1 MNFRLLLPLLSLF
14 LFLSCSSNKE
24 VVQKKEIVTPEVKK
38 DTSQV
43 NFLLVLL
50 EQVRQTYLEAINYE
64 ENNQK
69 LNALYQ
75 YEKAVKLLNQISDYP
90 GVENFTDYLDLERT
104 VIEDYQKLLDT
115 IEEIPPEISL
125 PSLQEWLSKRINNFE
140 HPKYET
146 PKTVEIGNVPIEV
159 NSYVQSFLNFFTDRG
174 RHITERWLSRS
185 GRYFPMMRKIF
196 AEEGVPVELVYLSVI
211 ESGLNP
217 DAVSWAKAVGLW
229 QFVKSTGNMYGLE
242 TNFWIDERRDPEK
255 STRAAAKHLK
265 DLYQS
270 LGDWYLALA
279 AYNAGEGRIR
289 RAINRVGSQ
298 NYWEIIYSLPRE
310 TRDYVP
316 QYIAITIIFSDP
328 QKYGFTEIDYQKPL
342 GYDVFYVKDPFDLNS
357 LAQAAG
363 LDGDTLEEYNPE
375 LIQKCVPPNYPGG
388 YPLKVPKGEYVK
400 NLAFNYDKIPESAKR
415 SFVFHRV
422 KRGETLGSI
431 AKRYGTT
438 AEAIADVNN
447 ISRRI
452 KLKRNVLLKIPI
464 QGNNEDLVFNYPN
477 TNEETASGIE
487 NNDETS
493 ENEVLNEE
501 VTDIEESTAENLNV
515 NDEVSSKVNEKTLY
529 SYNVDGKSPIK
540 YRVRTGDSLTKIAE
554 IFETRITD
562 LRIWNDIPY
571 DKKISVGDELIIYV
585 PNEKVNFFKN
595 LANYSPIEQETI
607 KKVAVINISDNTFE
621 AKKKEIIHRVKRG
634 ENLSLIANK
643 YNVSVSDLRKW
654 NNLKSSYIRS
664 GQVLK
669 IYSTSDFAT
678 RSTRPSGQQNYYI
691 VRRGETLS
699 DIARKFKIS
708 ISNLKEW
715 NGLKGDRVVYGQK
728 LVISPD
734 IENASKGDRVVNKR
748 RVYHTVRPGET
759 LISISK
765 KYKISVAEL
774 KRINKI
780 SSSNIKAGQKLL
792 VYR

>member
-1 MNFRLLLPLLSLF
+1 MNLKLLITLFSIF

-24 VVQKKEIVTPEVKK
+24 IIQKKEVITQEIKK
-38 DTSQV
+38 DTAQV

-50 EQVRQTYLEAINYE
+50 EQVRQTYIEAINYE

-75 YEKAVKLLNQISDYP
+75 YEKAVNLLNKISDYP

-140 HPKYET
+140 HPRYET
-146 PKTVEIGNVPIEV
+146 PKTIKIGNVPIEV
-159 NSYVQSFLNFFTDRG
+159 NSYVQSFLNFFTERG

-185 GRYFPMMRKIF
+185 GKYFPMMRKIF
-196 AEEGVPVELVYLSVI
+196 ADEGVPVELVYLSVI

-217 DAVSWAKAVGLW
+217 DAVSWAKAVGIW
-229 QFVKSTGNMYGLE
+229 QFIKSTGNMYGLE
-242 TNFWIDERRDPEK
+242 SNFWIDERRDPEK
-255 STRAAAKHLK
+255 STKAAAQHLK

-289 RAINRVGSQ
+289 RAISRVGSQ
-298 NYWEIIYSLPRE
+298 NYWEIIYNLPRE
-310 TRDYVP
+310 TRNYVP

-328 QKYGFTEIDYQKPL
+328 QKYGFTDIEYQKPL
-342 GYDVFYVKDPFDLNS
+342 EYDIFYVKDPFDLNA
-357 LAQAAG
+357 LARAAG
-363 LDGDTLEEYNPE
+363 LNDDTLEEYNPE

-400 NLAFNYDKIPESAKR
+400 NLAFNYDKIPESAKK

-422 KRGETLGSI
+422 KKGETLGSI

-452 KLKRNVLLKIPI
+452 KLKRNALLKIPV
-464 QGNNEDLVFNYPN
+464 QGNNEDLAFTYPS
-477 TNEETASGIE
+477 TNEEIADRLE
-487 NNDETS
+487 NN
-493 ENEVLNEE
+493 
-501 VTDIEESTAENLNV
+501 EESTEGDTLI
-515 NDEVSSKVNEKTLY
+515 DEVQISDENITETVNEEISNQVSDKKLY
-529 SYNVDGKSPIK
+529 SYNVDGKSPIR
-540 YRVRTGDSLTKIAE
+540 YRVRNGDSLTKIAE

-571 DKKISVGDELIIYV
+571 DKRISVGDELIIYV

-595 LANYSPIEQETI
+595 LASYSPIEQETI
-607 KKVAVINISDNTFE
+607 KKFAVINNSDNTFE
-621 AKKKEIIHRVKRG
+621 AKKKEITHRVKRG
-634 ENLSLIANK
+634 ENLSIIANK
-643 YNVSVSDLRKW
+643 YNVSIQDLKKW

-669 IYSTSDFAT
+669 IYSSSDFAT
-678 RSTRPSGQQNYYI
+678 RSTRPTKQQNYYI

-715 NGLKGDRVVYGQK
+715 NGLKGDRIVYGQK
-728 LVISPD
+728 LIISPD
-734 IENASKGDRVVNKR
+734 VENVSKGDRINKKR
-748 RVYHTVRPGET
+748 IYHTVRPGET
-759 LISISK
+759 LISIAK
-765 KYKISVAEL
+765 KYKISVAKL

-780 SSSNIKAGQKLL
+780 SSSKIKAGQRLL

>member
-1 MNFRLLLPLLSLF
+1 MNFRFVLPLFSLF

-24 VVQKKEIVTPEVKK
+24 IIQKKELVTPEIKK
-38 DTSQV
+38 DTAQV
-43 NFLLVLL
+43 NFLIALL
-50 EQVRQTYLEAINYE
+50 EQVRQTYIEAINYE

-125 PSLQEWLSKRINNFE
+125 PSLQEWLSKRINNFK

-185 GRYFPMMRKIF
+185 GKYFPMMRKIF

-217 DAVSWAKAVGLW
+217 NAVSWAKAVGLW
-229 QFVKSTGNMYGLE
+229 QFIRSTGNMYGLE
-242 TNFWIDERRDPEK
+242 SNFWIDERRDPEK

-289 RAINRVGSQ
+289 RAISRVGSQ
-298 NYWEIIYSLPRE
+298 NYSEIIYSLPRE

-342 GYDVFYVKDPFDLNS
+342 EYDIFYVKDPFDLS
-357 LAQAAG
+357 ALARAAG

-375 LIQKCVPPNYPGG
+375 LIQKCVPPNYLGG

-400 NLAFNYDKIPESAKR
+400 NLAFNYDKIPESAKK

-422 KRGETLGSI
+422 KKGETLGSI

-452 KLKRNVLLKIPI
+452 KLKRNALLKIPV
-464 QGNNEDLVFNYPN
+464 QGNNEDLVFTYPG
-477 TNEETASGIE
+477 TNEEIADGLE
-487 NNDETS
+487 NN
-493 ENEVLNEE
+493 
-501 VTDIEESTAENLNV
+501 EESTEGEVLVDEVQVSDENTAENASE
-515 NDEVSSKVNEKTLY
+515 EVSNQVSGKKLY

-607 KKVAVINISDNTFE
+607 KKVAVINNSDNTFE
-621 AKKKEIIHRVKRG
+621 MKKKEITHRVKRG

-654 NNLKSSYIRS
+654 NNLKSSYVRS

-669 IYSTSDFAT
+669 IYSTLDFAT
-678 RSTRPSGQQNYYI
+678 RSTRLSKQQNYYI

-699 DIARKFKIS
+699 DISRKFKIS

-715 NGLKGDRVVYGQK
+715 NGLKGDRIVYGQK
-728 LVISPD
+728 LIISPD
-734 IENASKGDRVVNKR
+734 VENTSKGDKVNKR

-780 SSSNIKAGQKLL
+780 SSSNIKAGQRLL